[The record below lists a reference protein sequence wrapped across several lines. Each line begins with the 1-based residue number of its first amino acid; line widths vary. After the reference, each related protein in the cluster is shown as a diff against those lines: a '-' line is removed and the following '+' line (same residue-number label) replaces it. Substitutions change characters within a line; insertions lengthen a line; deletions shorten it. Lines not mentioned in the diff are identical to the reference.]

1 MRSIADTIGTLTRHS
16 DLHERL
22 RAVPPSAKVRGLYFR
37 STITVLTAAG
47 KIDEYREL
55 FPEDYSAMRWYPT
68 SDYLIRLAVG
78 AALLTTPERI
88 HEGMRE
94 IGRRNAVAFAESLLG
109 RTMLRLLSHD
119 PQKLLR
125 QACAGRRQSYLYG
138 RWEVEF
144 IEDRAAEMRMNE
156 EYIWIESNLVGA
168 AEGTFESIGLAVSVE
183 CELTSPFEG
192 RHILRW

>member
-1 MRSIADTIGTLTRHS
+1 MRGVADRIAILTRHS

-47 KIDEYREL
+47 KLPEYREL

-68 SDYLIRLAVG
+68 SEYLMRLAVG
-78 AALLTTPERI
+78 AALLASPETI

-125 QACAGRRQSYLYG
+125 QACAGRRQSFLYG
-138 RWEVEF
+138 CWEVDF
-144 IEDRAAEMRMNE
+144 VAERTAVMRMYE
-156 EYIWIESNLVGA
+156 EYNWIESSLVGA

-183 CELTSPFEG
+183 CELVSPFEG